1 MEYASG
7 FRFEIIY
14 PRHLTIAMMEFLSP
28 GIVLFGFD
36 LFRFVSMPLQTSL
49 GDCMRPVVMFVLFRL
64 GIGDIR
70 LSRGA

>member
-1 MEYASG
+1 
-7 FRFEIIY
+7 
-14 PRHLTIAMMEFLSP
+14 MMEFLSP